1 MAISKPIFPIKGE
14 LNQPLMDLYSSESE
28 TVIEGIPLRFL
39 NGGVLRNLNMY
50 SFQKLCPVC
59 SAT

>member
-1 MAISKPIFPIKGE
+1 MLNIEMFCKVNKHTSIK
-14 LNQPLMDLYSSESE
+14 
-28 TVIEGIPLRFL
+28 TIEDHLRFL

-59 SAT
+59 SATWLSDDLSIHLY